1 MIILSAVPLAL
12 FVFKM
17 AKMFYLYRSRVKATI
32 TQTLASA
39 VAGLALSHTISK
51 AILFGMVS
59 KSLPFF
65 RTPKKVE
72 GRPFW
77 YALQSARE
85 EGMIALALLIA
96 AYALIRAQDVDPPP
110 DTIVWIV
117 VLLVQ
122 SIPYL
127 AAVGRRD
134 ERGTGERG
142 GRGSRFRRVGVGGD
156 AFSAVRRWLQRRLRS
171 WRPDPGMTTPTPDRA
186 GRR

>member
-1 MIILSAVPLAL
+1 MIILSAVPLAF

-65 RTPKKVE
+65 RTPKKGE

-77 YALQSARE
+77 FALQSARE
-85 EGMIALALLIA
+85 EGMIAIALLLA

-127 AAVGRRD
+127 AAVLMAAISAFAKLPTKLINTITAPPAEGFAAGGNRVD
-134 ERGTGERG
+134 TPVANPQGTE
-142 GRGSRFRRVGVGGD
+142 
-156 AFSAVRRWLQRRLRS
+156 
-171 WRPDPGMTTPTPDRA
+171 
-186 GRR
+186 